1 MKKVISL
8 HFVLLAC
15 LLALQSFGQDKDT
28 REQLA
33 VQYFQEEEYE
43 KALPIFEELFNNDP
57 SSTYLYEY
65 YLNTLVNLQQ
75 YDDAENML
83 KKQVRK
89 RSNPQRY
96 QVDLGHIYELQ
107 NEKDEAEETYD
118 EVIENLPSKEDQ
130 IQIVANTFKNYG
142 KTSYAIQTY
151 QKAREILNSPN
162 QFSAQLA
169 KLYRSDGQYEA
180 MFKEY
185 LTWLEQDSDA
195 QDRIQK
201 ELQELVMQPDPY
213 GTFKNLL
220 LSEIQN
226 NPGKAKYIEMLSW
239 LFIQN
244 KDFKSAFMQLRALD
258 QRLEK
263 DLGKRLLNLADVCI
277 KNQAY
282 GIAENLYGYIV
293 NKGEANPF
301 YPNAKKGQ
309 LDVQY
314 NRITEHGNYDSQDV
328 KDLVTSYQDFMESDA
343 FNYSEWG
350 EVVLRLSEMK
360 AVYQDQVN
368 DAIKLLENMINS
380 GADESLIAKAKIDL
394 GDYAILKGDLWD
406 ATLYYSQVEKM
417 FKNHPLGNKA
427 KFRNAKLSFYKGEFD
442 WAQAQLKVLAGA
454 SSKLISNDAI
464 QLRMLIKDNRGLDTT
479 EVPLKMYARADFH
492 IFKNNYDRANKT
504 LDSILSKFPEHN
516 LTDEIFY
523 AKARMHFN
531 RQNYDSAAS
540 YFKKVHENH
549 GDDILGDDALFR
561 TAEIHHYNLNNQQK
575 AQNLYEQILLKHKG
589 SVYKIEAR
597 KRFRKLRGD
606 KIN

>member
-1 MKKVISL
+1 MKKFITL
-8 HFVLLAC
+8 IFILLGC
-15 LLALQSFGQDKDT
+15 LLASQSFGQVEDT

-43 KALPIFEELFNNDP
+43 KALPIFEELFNNNP

-89 RSNPQRY
+89 RTNSQRY
-96 QVDLGHIYELQ
+96 QVDLGHIYEIQ
-107 NEKDEAEETYD
+107 DEKDKAEETYQ
-118 EVIENLPSKEDQ
+118 EVIENLPSRADH
-130 IQIVANTFKNYG
+130 IQIVANTFKNHG
-142 KTSYAIQTY
+142 KTNYAIKAY
-151 QKAREILNSPN
+151 QKGREVLKNPN
-162 QFSAQLA
+162 QFSSQLA
-169 KLYRSDGQYEA
+169 ELYKQDARYEP

-185 LTWLEQDSDA
+185 LTWLEQDKDA

-201 ELQELVMQPDPY
+201 ELQELVMKPGPY

-220 LSEIQN
+220 LSEIQD
-226 NPGKAKYIEMLSW
+226 NPDRAKYIELLSW

-244 KDFKSAFMQLRALD
+244 KDFNSAFMQLRALD

-282 GIAENLYGYIV
+282 GIAENLYQYIV
-293 NKGEANPF
+293 NKGEANRF

-314 NRITEHGNYDSQDV
+314 NRIAVHGNYDSQDV
-328 KDLVTSYQDFMESDA
+328 KNLVTAYEDFMESNS
-343 FNYSEWG
+343 FNYGEWG
-350 EVVLRLSEMK
+350 EVVLKLSEMK
-360 AVYQDQVN
+360 AVYQDEV
-368 DAIKLLENMINS
+368 DEAIKLLENMINS

-394 GDYAILKGDLWD
+394 GDYAILKGNVWD

-417 FKNHPLGNKA
+417 FKDHPLGNKA
-427 KFRNAKLSFYKGEFD
+427 KFRNANLSFYKGEFD

-479 EVPLKMYARADFH
+479 EVPLEMYARADFH
-492 IFKNNYDRANKT
+492 IFKNNYQQANET
-504 LDSILSKFPEHN
+504 LDSILNKFPDHN

-540 YFKKVHENH
+540 YFMKVHENH

-561 TAEIHHYNLNNQQK
+561 AAEVYQYNLDQKQK
-575 AQNLYEQILLKHKG
+575 AQALYEQLLLDHKG
-589 SVYKIEAR
+589 SVFKIEAR